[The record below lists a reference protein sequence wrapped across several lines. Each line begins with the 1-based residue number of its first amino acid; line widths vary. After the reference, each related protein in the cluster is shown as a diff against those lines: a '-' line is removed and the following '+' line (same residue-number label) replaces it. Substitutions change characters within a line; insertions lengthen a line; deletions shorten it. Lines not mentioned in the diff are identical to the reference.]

1 MQVPFVLTAIQYKT
15 LQVHVQVH
23 LVRTHLPMPAHVAH
37 IAMLDVIR
45 PVIPLRQYAESIAS
59 I

>member
-1 MQVPFVLTAIQYKT
+1 MQVPFVLIAIQYKI
-15 LQVHVQVH
+15 LQAHVQAH
-23 LVRTHLPMPAHVAH
+23 PVRTRLLMQAHAAH

-45 PVIPLRQYAESIAS
+45 PVILLRQYAKSIAS

>member
-1 MQVPFVLTAIQYKT
+1 MQVPFVLIVIQYKT
-15 LQVHVQVH
+15 LQTHVQAH
-23 LVRTHLPMPAHVAH
+23 LFRTRLLMQGHVAR

-45 PVIPLRQYAESIAS
+45 PVILLRQYAESIAS